1 MEQAIDN
8 TVEALCAGLTVLY
21 PTDTIWGV
29 GCDATQPSA
38 VEAVYALKRRD
49 PHKSMLVLAAP
60 EWLEGMAYNEAA
72 RMLLGNGRPTT
83 VVMPVT
89 ELPFGSMIAANL
101 PADDGTVGV
110 RLPIGSDFCINLLR
124 QFGRPIVSTS
134 ANFSGQPSPA
144 TYADID
150 PELIKAVGY
159 AVPSS
164 AGACGAGR
172 TSRILRVNPDGSITT
187 LRP

>member
-1 MEQAIDN
+1 MEQVVDK
-8 TVEALCAGLTVLY
+8 TVEALLAGRTVLY

-29 GCDATQPSA
+29 GCDATQAVA

-60 EWLEGMAYNEAA
+60 EWLEGMDSGEAA
-72 RMLLGNGRPTT
+72 KLLLRSERPTT
-83 VVMPVT
+83 VVLPVSA
-89 ELPFGSMIAANL
+89 LPFGTRIAANL

-110 RLPIGSDFCINLLR
+110 RIPLGSEFCLSVLR
-124 QFGRPIVSTS
+124 KLERPIVSTS

-144 TYADID
+144 THADID
-150 PELIKAVGY
+150 PELVRAVGY
-159 AVPSS
+159 AVPNA

-172 TSRILRVNPDGSITT
+172 TSRILRLNPDGSITT